1 MWLMDKW
8 RQYAGTPDERIVA
21 DSCKGYRIG
30 YIALS
35 IGYIAALY
43 FDISWT
49 QVASVHDVYEYANPG
64 FSTSAPGIFFLLWFI
79 VTDVALIVRQNRR
92 GYVDESRFA
101 ETDRFPAG
109 YFALISGM
117 CGIAVMLVTAL
128 FRLIAELVLVGPA
141 HTYWLGNIA
150 VGLFFGIVV
159 FGLCYLAFYCSFRSA
174 KKHREAIAASFLED

>member
-30 YIALS
+30 Y
-35 IGYIAALY
+35 
-43 FDISWT
+43 
-49 QVASVHDVYEYANPG
+49 
-64 FSTSAPGIFFLLWFI
+64 
-79 VTDVALIVRQNRR
+79 
-92 GYVDESRFA
+92 
-101 ETDRFPAG
+101 
-109 YFALISGM
+109 FALISGM
-117 CGIAVMLVTAL
+117 CGIAVMLATAL

-141 HTYWLGNIA
+141 HAYWLGNIA